1 MACFP
6 QSLVLKTEET
16 CGGDG
21 DVCANE
27 ETDSDDSGS
36 DAARRTEQVYV
47 HRFIL
52 LVWLLLQAAT
62 V

>member
-1 MACFP
+1 MAYFP
-6 QSLVLKTEET
+6 QTLVLKNEET

-27 ETDSDDSGS
+27 EIDSGS
-36 DAARRTEQVYV
+36 DATRRTEQVYV
-47 HRFIL
+47 YRFII